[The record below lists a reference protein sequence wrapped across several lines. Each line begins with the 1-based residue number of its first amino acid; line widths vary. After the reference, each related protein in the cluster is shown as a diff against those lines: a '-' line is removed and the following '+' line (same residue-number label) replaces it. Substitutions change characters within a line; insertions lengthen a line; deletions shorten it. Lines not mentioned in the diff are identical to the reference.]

1 MSQSSRQPGLFDTD
15 RSIDRVE
22 TVAAR
27 ARMREM
33 IERLRSATVP
43 PWTEQTG
50 VFLLDGAFKRAMPLV
65 PAEEAEALWVEF
77 DRHMERL
84 YAVWAKGQ
92 PAPET

>member
-1 MSQSSRQPGLFDTD
+1 
-15 RSIDRVE
+15 
-22 TVAAR
+22 
-27 ARMREM
+27 
-33 IERLRSATVP
+33 
-43 PWTEQTG
+43 
-50 VFLLDGAFKRAMPLV
+50 LLDGAFKRAMPLV